1 MIRKG
6 CGLLVTVTL
15 FSGIA
20 FSQAAAKRCW
30 PPERQD
36 CGYDSGGGPRYHYRF
51 LSNKPTQR
59 SPSPSGTTFS
69 H

>member
-6 CGLLVTVTL
+6 CVIIVTVAL

-20 FSQAAAKRCW
+20 LSQAAAKRCW

-36 CGYDSGGGPRYHYRF
+36 CGYDSIGGTHYHYRF
-51 LSNKPTQR
+51 LSNKSTKPTSWQ
-59 SPSPSGTTFS
+59 SGTNFS